1 MEHAKRLFPELPQ
14 HEEARSRELAQKLKT
29 YVLKRTKRLLPER
42 SEHDEPWSEQ
52 FTRLLIWALL
62 GVAGLF
68 AVVLLVVLAKILAWL
83 SIELVPWFGYATY
96 LCWTVVIVILTPLA
110 FMRHT
115 KAYARLGLLIM
126 TGLFGLILWLGSIEL
141 LSVTWGVSTVFV
153 GLCFL
158 GIGVVPLAFLA
169 ALFSFNWS
177 GLFVLLVLLA
187 STAGMAFAVR
197 RMERKL
203 AAVRTTVTEIANQ
216 SELG

>member
-14 HEEARSRELAQKLKT
+14 HEEARPRELAQTLKT
-29 YVLKRTKRLLPER
+29 YVLKRMKRLLPER
-42 SEHDEPWSEQ
+42 SEHDEPLSEQ
-52 FTRLLIWALL
+52 FARLLIWALL

-68 AVVLLVVLAKILAWL
+68 AVALLVVLAKILVWL
-83 SIELVPWFGYATY
+83 SVELMPWFGYATY
-96 LCWTVVIVILTPLA
+96 LCWAVVIVILTPLA
-110 FMRHT
+110 FMQRT

-126 TGLFGLILWLGSIEL
+126 TGLLGAILWLGSIEL
-141 LSVTWGVSTVFV
+141 LSVTWGVSSVFV
-153 GLCFL
+153 GLCLF

-187 STAGMAFAVR
+187 SAAGIAFAVR
-197 RMERKL
+197 RMGPKP
-203 AAVRTTVTEIANQ
+203 ASVRATVTEIANK